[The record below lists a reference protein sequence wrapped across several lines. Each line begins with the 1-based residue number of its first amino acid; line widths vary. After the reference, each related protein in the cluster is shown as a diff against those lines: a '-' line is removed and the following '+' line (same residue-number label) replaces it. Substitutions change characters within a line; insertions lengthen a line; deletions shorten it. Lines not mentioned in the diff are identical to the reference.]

1 LVDVTVAQKVRKT
14 RTNAIPETINSA
26 VQISKSNERNAN
38 WHEIR
43 AKGIG
48 GSHVGIIC
56 GYSRWESPMSL
67 WAVKTG
73 KVEKDRT
80 ENAAM
85 EWGNR
90 LEPVVIQ
97 KFEDEHPELTMLK
110 DVGMWK
116 HSERDW
122 QIANPDALY
131 LTESGE
137 YGVLEIKTASYK
149 DDWVDP
155 YTGELKVPLS
165 YMAQVQWY
173 LQVFGAKEAW
183 IAALIGGREYI
194 EQRITADSF
203 EQDANLARVN
213 LFRKHLLEDTK
224 PDFDGAEATYE
235 VIRKMNPNIEDSV
248 IDLAEM
254 GEQYLETLSDF
265 EFAQGEINQI
275 KSQVLDRMGKA
286 KSGAIGDRVIVTRQS
301 GRGGNPPFL
310 VNKRG
315 VKNG

>member
-1 LVDVTVAQKVRKT
+1 MVTKNVAQKAGKQQV
-14 RTNAIPETINSA
+14 PEIINSA
-26 VQISKSNERNAN
+26 IQISKSNERNAN

-48 GSHVGIIC
+48 GTHVGVIC
-56 GYSRWESPMSL
+56 GYSRWDSPMSL

-73 KVEKDRT
+73 RIEKDRE
-80 ENAAM
+80 ENTAM

-90 LEPVVIQ
+90 LEPVVID
-97 KFEDEHPELTMLK
+97 KFADEHPELTILR

-116 HSERDW
+116 HSEREW

-131 LTESGE
+131 YTESGE
-137 YGVLEIKTASYK
+137 LGVLEIKTGAYK
-149 DDWVDP
+149 EDWIDP

-194 EQRITADSF
+194 EQKISADTF
-203 EQDANLARVN
+203 EQEANMARVE
-213 LFRKHLLEDTK
+213 LFRKHLLEDTQ
-224 PDFDGAEATYE
+224 PDFDGANATLE
-235 VIRKMNPNIEDSV
+235 TIRKMHPEIEDV
-248 IDLAEM
+248 EVEL
-254 GEQYLETLSDF
+254 GELGEHYLETLSNY
-265 EFAQGEINQI
+265 EYAQAEMNEI
-275 KSQVLDRMGKA
+275 KSKVLDVMEKA
-286 KSGAIGDRVIVTRQS
+286 KHGAVSGRVIVTRQA

>member
-1 LVDVTVAQKVRKT
+1 MANTNVAQKTKKKAQV
-14 RTNAIPETINSA
+14 AIPEKINSA

-67 WAVKTG
+67 WAIKTG
-73 KVEKDRT
+73 KVEKDRE
-80 ENAAM
+80 ENPAM

-110 DVGMWK
+110 DVGMWR
-116 HSERDW
+116 HSEREW

-131 LTESGE
+131 YTESGE
-137 YGVLEIKTASYK
+137 LGVLEIKTGAYK
-149 DDWVDP
+149 EDWVNQ

-183 IAALIGGREYI
+183 IAALIGGREYLEI
-194 EQRITADSF
+194 KIDADTF
-203 EQDANLARVN
+203 EQTANLSRVE
-213 LFRKHLLEDTK
+213 LFRKHLLEDTQ
-224 PDFDGAEATYE
+224 PDFDGANATLE
-235 VIRKMNPNIEDSV
+235 VIRKMHPQIEDATVELGS
-248 IDLAEM
+248 L
-254 GEQYLETLSDF
+254 GEDYLEALKDLEESQDNF
-265 EFAQGEINQI
+265 NFV
-275 KSQVLDRMGKA
+275 KSHVLDTMGKA
-286 KSGAIGDRVIVTRQS
+286 KYGAISGRVIVTRQA

>member
-1 LVDVTVAQKVRKT
+1 MASTNVTRKSKKT
-14 RTNAIPETINSA
+14 EILEVINTA
-26 VQISKSNERNAN
+26 VQIAKGNERSPQ

-43 AKGIG
+43 SRGIG

-73 KVEKDRT
+73 RVEKDRE

-90 LEPVVIQ
+90 LEPVIID
-97 KFEDEHPELTMLK
+97 KFADEHPELTLMR
-110 DVGMWK
+110 DVGMWA
-116 HSERDW
+116 HSEREW

-131 LTESGE
+131 FAENGDL
-137 YGVLEIKTASYK
+137 GVLEIKTGSYK
-149 DDWVDP
+149 EDWLDP

-194 EQRITADSF
+194 EQRITADVF
-203 EQDANLARVN
+203 EQEANLARVE
-213 LFRKHLLEDTK
+213 LFRKHLLDDTQ
-224 PDFDGAEATYE
+224 PDFDGASATLE
-235 VIRKMNPNIEDSV
+235 VIRKMNPQIEDAE
-248 IDLAEM
+248 IELGDLGQDYLEALSNLGESQ
-254 GEQYLETLSDF
+254 EQYNF
-265 EFAQGEINQI
+265 V
-275 KSQVLDRMGKA
+275 KSQVLNTMGNA
-286 KSGAIGDRVIVTRQS
+286 KYGTLGGRVIVTRQA

-310 VNKRG
+310 VNRRG
-315 VKNG
+315 II

>member
-1 LVDVTVAQKVRKT
+1 MVETNVAQTKRKS
-14 RTNAIPETINSA
+14 RKLELPEQINQA
-26 VQISKSNERNAN
+26 VQISKGNARSPE

-43 AKGIG
+43 ARGIG

-56 GYSRWESPMSL
+56 GYSRWESPLSL

-73 KVEKDRT
+73 RVEKDRET
-80 ENAAM
+80 NPAM

-90 LEPVVIQ
+90 LEPAIID
-97 KFEDEHPELTMLK
+97 KFADDHPELKVLR

-116 HSERDW
+116 HAERDW

-131 LTESGE
+131 VTESGE
-137 YGVLEIKTASYK
+137 YGVLEIKTGTYK
-149 DDWVDP
+149 EDWLDV

-173 LQVFGAKEAW
+173 LQVFGLKEAY

-194 EQRITADSF
+194 EQKIVADEF
-203 EQDANLARVN
+203 EQFANLQRVE
-213 LFRKHLLEDTK
+213 LFREHLLNDTT
-224 PDFDGAEATYE
+224 PDFDGANATLEVLRKLHPDIEDTTVELGEIGESYIKAVEEYE
-235 VIRKMNPNIEDSV
+235 VVQKVYNYNK
-248 IDLAEM
+248 A
-254 GEQYLETLSDF
+254 
-265 EFAQGEINQI
+265 
-275 KSQVLDRMGKA
+275 QVLDLMGKA
-286 KSGAIGDRVIVTRQS
+286 KYGSIGGKVVVTRQA

-315 VKNG
+315 ITNG

>member
-1 LVDVTVAQKVRKT
+1 MVTSNVSQKKVKQSQNDT
-14 RTNAIPETINSA
+14 PEVINSA

-67 WAVKTG
+67 WAIKTG
-73 KVEKDRT
+73 KVEKDRE
-80 ENAAM
+80 ENTAM

-110 DVGMWK
+110 DVGMWS
-116 HSERDW
+116 HSERPW

-131 LTESGE
+131 LTEDGN
-137 YGVLEIKTASYK
+137 YGVLEIKTGAYK
-149 DDWVDP
+149 EDWVDP
-155 YTGELKVPLS
+155 YTGELRVPLS

-173 LQVFGAKEAW
+173 LQVFGAKEGW
-183 IAALIGGREYI
+183 IAALIGGRDYLEI
-194 EQRITADSF
+194 KISADSF
-203 EQDANLARVN
+203 EQEANMARVE
-213 LFRKHLLEDTK
+213 LFRKHLLEDTQ
-224 PDFDGAEATYE
+224 PDFDGANATLE
-235 VIRKMNPNIEDSV
+235 VIRKMHPQIEDATQE
-248 IDLAEM
+248 L
-254 GEQYLETLSDF
+254 GELGETYLETVGNY
-265 EFAQGEINQI
+265 EYAQQEMNEI
-275 KSQVLDRMGKA
+275 KSRVLDTMAKA
-286 KSGAIGDRVIVTRQS
+286 KYGAIGGRVIVTRQA